1 MVADHGSDERLQPS
15 PGRVEG
21 RHELRE
27 LTVLVLDVAEGQH
40 GGEVHLE
47 QCVGRGALSAPPA
60 EAGPAVEVSRDRV
73 TGDVPG
79 RGDDGVE
86 TRGLPI
92 ERARAR
98 GARSDPAQPA
108 AVTAHHVQPPAR
120 PRGSERERERV
131 PVGRPR
137 GRARAVIQPREAPP
151 LAPVGTHQVDVMDA
165 STGSRE
171 RDEATVGRPRR
182 LAIVAPPAGQPLRA
196 AAAAGDREDVA
207 VAARG
212 TAHEGDPASRG
223 PGRRVLVRR
232 SRTSGAPDR
241 RRPPRCGRRPAPRAD
256 HPRRRARRPSVT
268 RTGCV
273 RAADRKSPDAAP
285 SRRHRRPRP
294 DRRSR
299 RRSGARAETRWDRS
313 GDPWCGPGPVGCR
326 RLRGGTD
333 TRSRSRGP
341 RTRSHRCDRRQRR
354 SATCRRAP
362 RRQARARRSGV
373 RRGEQTRTR
382 SRPMNTRSLKE
393 LRPVRSSGHPVR
405 VMAIHPGPFS
415 IAPWTP

>member
-1 MVADHGSDERLQPS
+1 MEERERAPHGMRVEVGAQPAFLRRARGAGRDARLCNRVRALGVEGDDMPASDLEAVVPGATRAGRPVGRPDAVEVVEVARRLRDAVLVVADHGSDERLQPS

-27 LTVLVLDVAEGQH
+27 LTVLVLDVAQGQH

-86 TRGLPI
+86 TRGLPV

-182 LAIVAPPAGQPLRA
+182 LAIVGPPAGQPLRA

-207 VAARG
+207 VTARG

-223 PGRRVLVRR
+223 PGRRVLV
-232 SRTSGAPDR
+232 GAR
-241 RRPPRCGRRPAPRAD
+241 GRQAHQIA
-256 HPRRRARRPSVT
+256 A
-268 RTGCV
+268 V
-273 RAADRKSPDAAP
+273 RPDAVDVL
-285 SRRHRRPRP
+285 RLERT
-294 DRRSR
+294 
-299 RRSGARAETRWDRS
+299 TREGER
-313 GDPWCGPGPVGCR
+313 V
-326 RLRGGTD
+326 
-333 TRSRSRGP
+333 GP
-341 RTRSHRCDRRQRR
+341 R
-354 SATCRRAP
+354 
-362 RRQARARRSGV
+362 
-373 RRGEQTRTR
+373 
-382 SRPMNTRSLKE
+382 
-393 LRPVRSSGHPVR
+393 
-405 VMAIHPGPFS
+405 
-415 IAPWTP
+415 